1 MKKFFIINFVTC
13 IFAFLMNSLAALIL
27 WKRRQLKPFQ
37 FILLNIVLFNA
48 LYALNE
54 MSTAVI
60 FFSYRD
66 LFQNKSFLSFGN
78 LKARLIVHLICS
90 FIVFMTLQRL
100 IATAKPLKHIIY
112 VTNAKTRVG
121 AVIIYC
127 TVIVLLI
134 VCSLLIWEF
143 GIDTSIIDKTLSFLI
158 IIESAL
164 IFVCYILMI
173 YTIRFSR
180 FRGSSIF
187 SKRNRRMLKVAVIV
201 STSFV
206 VSYTPI
212 AFVIFLDIKSLT
224 VFQVVLHLMWLDS
237 FINPIAIIF
246 NTNNILNQIASS
258 KKAIQRTLS
267 QKGQNQI
274 KTWGEEK
281 FSHGCANKQTL

>member
-13 IFAFLMNSLAALIL
+13 IFAFLMNLLAALIL

-121 AVIIYC
+121 SVIIYC

-274 KTWGEEK
+274 KT
-281 FSHGCANKQTL
+281 